1 MAANLGGTFLIGANG
16 PVHYAGQCI
25 LSSRVADGL
34 RELTPDSLHGGFRR
48 GIEDSAR
55 RVGVGSGDVER
66 LLPMDQ
72 VRSLVK
78 RLTVS
83 QHNAVE
89 AWNLHAGHMGGFLKG
104 VTDLTA
110 DGRAPDVG
118 LCLDRLAKKVTRDRE
133 LAEPLRALATDVGEW
148 QDIIARCRDILDDG
162 GALERAYRMRRL
174 RSVGLVVGLA
184 AVIVVALVA
193 VLMVRAAR
201 VRVDEILAAAD
212 PCAASTIDAGDAR
225 RASSDQRRR
234 LEARSAEC
242 AALREREA
250 TEREAARLREERER
264 AEQLRK
270 KELEEKCA
278 ALATHLEAGSVTPED
293 AAFAGPRAPLLR
305 RVARGALDPAD
316 FGPSDPDLPCA
327 AAPSAP
333 RINAAFTRAVLAS
346 PARWANAEDP
356 SKLVSATL
364 VDHVAEL
371 PSSAKQVIARRADD
385 MAKKALLIGVPGL
398 LPRAVRLCQLKDA
411 LRIRGGAY
419 CAGALISTTR

>member
-1 MAANLGGTFLIGANG
+1 MAAKLGGTFLIGANG

-34 RELTPDSLHGGFRR
+34 RELTPDSLYGGFRR
-48 GIEDSAR
+48 GMEDSAK
-55 RVGVGSGDVER
+55 RVGVGTGDVER

-89 AWNLHAGHMGGFLKG
+89 AWKLHAGHMGGFLKG

-174 RSVGLVVGLA
+174 RGVLVVVGLVV
-184 AVIVVALVA
+184 VVVVALVA

-234 LEARSAEC
+234 LEARSSEC
-242 AALREREA
+242 TARREREA
-250 TEREAARLREERER
+250 SEREAARLREERDR

-278 ALATHLEAGSVTPED
+278 SLATHLEAG
-293 AAFAGPRAPLLR
+293 
-305 RVARGALDPAD
+305 
-316 FGPSDPDLPCA
+316 
-327 AAPSAP
+327 
-333 RINAAFTRAVLAS
+333 
-346 PARWANAEDP
+346 
-356 SKLVSATL
+356 
-364 VDHVAEL
+364 
-371 PSSAKQVIARRADD
+371 
-385 MAKKALLIGVPGL
+385 
-398 LPRAVRLCQLKDA
+398 
-411 LRIRGGAY
+411 
-419 CAGALISTTR
+419 